1 MGRGSQNIRLSLF
14 TFLSKNSS
22 TLVDYLQPYYTTF
35 LFFNK
40 HFIFKKPKY

>member
-22 TLVDYLQPYYTTF
+22 TLVDYLQVHYTTF
-35 LFFNK
+35 LFFNQP
-40 HFIFKKPKY
+40 FIFKKLKY

>member
-22 TLVDYLQPYYTTF
+22 TLVDYLQSYYTTF
-35 LFFNK
+35 LFLTNILYLK
-40 HFIFKKPKY
+40 N